1 MANEE
6 GILGLDKTPK
16 VIYDQFGLPIY
27 IPTGD
32 EEPLLTPAQ
41 TAYLAGQFP
50 PGAATVDAAGKMA
63 EMPSR
68 EVTMEQLPQ
77 HMLSGERAPSLA
89 ENLSRG
95 GFGGYGSAALQGLG
109 LAGDALYAAPVV
121 GPVLGAT
128 VGTTLKGISNL
139 GKVGKVV
146 RAASKSDEGIA
157 ALKTDVDMFARDDS
171 GFISPT
177 IQALIEKA
185 PANLKGQQITEWANA
200 NANKGVRP
208 KELGFLGL
216 DEFVAANP
224 NATTREAVQG
234 ISGNRVRISQNVRSG
249 KGEGVEFER
258 TIPET
263 DPLDGSSLWQ
273 HRVDDLYSELEQG
286 DEFIK
291 KDVLGHYN
299 QKWLEENT
307 PNAVRRA
314 NVPPGTVSGEGMTII
329 DDLQLSS
336 FDDIPESAIDDL
348 VEDFAQQEY
357 MDSPYEMLR
366 PQGRDGTTFGS
377 RTFAFGNPED
387 GYQLFFNGERV
398 TVGQIPYSRAEAE
411 IQLQQALGIED
422 YGSGG
427 AEFKQYVDQSLP
439 GGENYREVVFNW
451 DNAPETHT
459 YGHFDDE
466 NQIAHALIRDRT
478 LSDGTP
484 SLHIDEL
491 QSDLHTKG
499 SQLGYRTPP
508 KQRGEVFR
516 KLEDFLKDN
525 ETYELQ
531 YRNGDPGIVDT
542 TYVIGEERVPH
553 YPYNDD
559 FFSFSDIKTISEISK
574 QPGYLEQPIKRRNPF
589 SQNMGEDLD
598 EIVDIIQPILDEG
611 PVPDY
616 PFKDNWYEMV
626 LKNLLLDAAREGKP
640 ALSVSGSLP
649 IKNRYSEQYSN
660 FYEMLYDRKVP
671 SFMKKL
677 ANRYGG
683 EFEQGRLD
691 VDDTFPGWRAKFDDD
706 GDELRQL
713 DSNIIRITPEMRE
726 RILEEGIPSFGAG
739 GIVDITQ
746 GTDPSMVDRVGNF
759 MQGRM

>member
-50 PGAATVDAAGKMA
+50 PGAATVDATGKMA

-77 HMLSGERAPSLA
+77 HMLAGERAPSLA
-89 ENLSRG
+89 ENLERG

-128 VGTTLKGISNL
+128 VGTSLKGISNL
-139 GKVGKVV
+139 GKLGKAV

-224 NATTREAVQG
+224 NATTREAVEG
-234 ISGNRVRISQNVRSG
+234 ISGNRVRVRQNIRG
-249 KGEGVEFER
+249 GEGKALEFER
-258 TIPET
+258 TITET
-263 DPLDGSSLWQ
+263 DPLDGSNLYEY
-273 HRVDDLYSELEQG
+273 RVEDLKYELEQG
-286 DEFIK
+286 DELTK
-291 KDVLGHYN
+291 KQILDFHQEQDALKSSAGIMLGYKSFDEIP
-299 QKWLEENT
+299 QSE
-307 PNAVRRA
+307 
-314 NVPPGTVSGEGMTII
+314 I
-329 DDLQLSS
+329 DD
-336 FDDIPESAIDDL
+336 IVEAIA
-348 VEDFAQQEY
+348 EDEY
-357 MDSPYEMLR
+357 YQNPFEMVA
-366 PQGRDGTTFGS
+366 PQGERFGS
-377 RTFAFGNPED
+377 GTFAFGNDEV
-387 GYQLFFNGERV
+387 GYQLFVDGQRV
-398 TVGQIPYSRAEAE
+398 TDTDNIAYSRTEAE
-411 IQLQQALGIED
+411 IQLKDKLGIED
-422 YGSGG
+422 SGYGDT
-427 AEFKQYVDQSLP
+427 QYKAFIDNSLP

-466 NQIAHALIRDRT
+466 TQIAHALIRDRK
-478 LSDGTP
+478 LDDGTP

-491 QSDLHTKG
+491 QSDLHTAG
-499 SQLGYRTPP
+499 SRQGYRTPP

-525 ETYELQ
+525 DLYEFQ
-531 YRNGDPGIVDT
+531 YRNGEPGFLDISNPDLDT
-542 TYVIGEERVPH
+542 P
-553 YPYNDD
+553 DL
-559 FFSFSDIKTISEISK
+559 FLSFSQMRDASKYNKQHPLKFIPEGETPPPGLDVRFASESSGEYGKRKRHEETIDK
-574 QPGYLEQPIKRRNPF
+574 
-589 SQNMGEDLD
+589 
-598 EIVDIIQPILDEG
+598 IVDIIQPILDEG

-616 PFKDNWYEMV
+616 PFKDNWHEMV

-759 MQGRM
+759 MKERM

>member
-50 PGAATVDAAGKMA
+50 PGAATVDATGKMA

-68 EVTMEQLPQ
+68 DVTMEQLPQ
-77 HMLSGERAPSLA
+77 HMLTGERAPSLA

-128 VGTTLKGISNL
+128 VGTSLKGISNL

-234 ISGNRVRISQNVRSG
+234 ISGNRVRVSQNVRSS
-249 KGEGVEFER
+249 EREALEFER
-258 TIPET
+258 TLPAT

-273 HRVDDLYSELEQG
+273 PRVDDLYYKLEQG

-291 KDVLGHYN
+291 KQLLDYHNQEVVSKETHPRGTHYRN
-299 QKWLEENT
+299 SENYFK
-307 PNAVRRA
+307 
-314 NVPPGTVSGEGMTII
+314 
-329 DDLQLSS
+329 S
-336 FDDIPESAIDDL
+336 FDDIPKSAIDDI
-348 VEDFAQQEY
+348 VEDFAQQQY
-357 MDSPYEMLR
+357 MDSTPYEMLK

-377 RTFAFGNPED
+377 DSFAFGNPEA
-387 GYQLFFNGERV
+387 GYQLFKNGEQV
-398 TVGQIPYSRAEAE
+398 TVGWIPYSRAEAE
-411 IQLQQALGIED
+411 IKLQQVLGIED
-422 YGSGG
+422 YGYGST
-427 AEFKQYVDQSLP
+427 EFKQYVDQSLP

-451 DNAPETHT
+451 DNAPQTHT

-466 NQIAHALIRDRT
+466 NQIAHALIRDRK
-478 LSDGTP
+478 LDDGTP

-491 QSDLHTKG
+491 QSDLHTTG
-499 SQLGYRTPP
+499 SRQGYQLPEKLRIEQHNKIENILSSGDDLRLSQDGITRPNLGWTGDGPP
-508 KQRGEVFR
+508 PRIWIGFDDIRGIAKSLREGHKPGTSTSMELVESLGVE
-516 KLEDFLKDN
+516 KI
-525 ETYELQ
+525 YELA
-531 YRNGDPGIVDT
+531 
-542 TYVIGEERVPH
+542 
-553 YPYNDD
+553 
-559 FFSFSDIKTISEISK
+559 
-574 QPGYLEQPIKRRNPF
+574 
-589 SQNMGEDLD
+589 DLVKPLT
-598 EIVDIIQPILDEG
+598 EAG

-640 ALSVSGSLP
+640 ALSVSGSAP
-649 IKNRYSEQYSN
+649 IKERYSEQYSN

>member
-1 MANEE
+1 MSNGNEQ
-6 GILGLDKTPK
+6 GIRGLNNTPD
-16 VIYDQFGLPIY
+16 VIYDQFGLPVY

-41 TAYLAGQFP
+41 TAYIFGQLPF
-50 PGAATVDAAGKMA
+50 GAATVDATGKMA

-68 EVTMEQLPQ
+68 DVTLEQLPQ
-77 HMLSGERAPSLA
+77 HMLTGERAPSLA
-89 ENLSRG
+89 ENLERG
-95 GFGGYGSAALQGLG
+95 GFGGYGSAVLQSLG

-128 VGTTLKGISNL
+128 VGTSLKGIANL
-139 GKVGKVV
+139 GKVGKAV

-200 NANKGVRP
+200 NANKGVKP
-208 KELGFLGL
+208 KELEFLGL

-234 ISGNRVRISQNVRSG
+234 ISGNRVRVSQNVRSG
-249 KGEGVEFER
+249 EGKTLEFES

-263 DPLDGSSLWQ
+263 DPLDGSSFWQ
-273 HRVDDLYSELEQG
+273 HRVDDLYYELEQG
-286 DEFIK
+286 DELIK
-291 KDVLGHYN
+291 EQILDFHQEQDRLKSSAGIM
-299 QKWLEENT
+299 
-307 PNAVRRA
+307 
-314 NVPPGTVSGEGMTII
+314 SGYKSFDEIPQSEI
-329 DDLQLSS
+329 DD
-336 FDDIPESAIDDL
+336 IVEAIA
-348 VEDFAQQEY
+348 EDEY
-357 MDSPYEMLR
+357 YQNPYEMVA
-366 PQGRDGTTFGS
+366 PQGERFGS
-377 RTFAFGNPED
+377 GTFAFGNDDVGYSLFVD
-387 GYQLFFNGERV
+387 GQRV
-398 TVGQIPYSRAEAE
+398 TDNDNIAYSRTEAE
-411 IQLQQALGIED
+411 IQLKDKLGIED
-422 YGSGG
+422 SDAEFYGYGG
-427 AEFKQYVDQSLP
+427 AEFKRWVDQSLP

-451 DNAPETHT
+451 DNAPETHHI
-459 YGHFDDE
+459 GHFDDE
-466 NQIAHALIRDRT
+466 NQIAHALIRDRI
-478 LSDGTP
+478 LDDGTP

-499 SQLGYRTPP
+499 SREGYQLPEKLKTEQVNKIEGALEGTGLTISDRADGLPVFVDALSDTGMAS
-508 KQRGEVFR
+508 KTGEFSLYQVVGLAR
-516 KLEDFLKDN
+516 MLEDGRTSRFGSQAADSLVESLGAEKI
-525 ETYELQ
+525 YELA
-531 YRNGDPGIVDT
+531 
-542 TYVIGEERVPH
+542 
-553 YPYNDD
+553 
-559 FFSFSDIKTISEISK
+559 
-574 QPGYLEQPIKRRNPF
+574 
-589 SQNMGEDLD
+589 DLVKPLT
-598 EIVDIIQPILDEG
+598 EAG

-616 PFKDNWYEMV
+616 PFKDNWHEMV

-640 ALSVSGSLP
+640 ALSVSGSAP
-649 IKNRYSEQYSN
+649 IKERYSEQYSN

-691 VDDTFPGWRAKFDDD
+691 FEDTFDEIKPFIDDVESVD
-706 GDELRQL
+706 A
-713 DSNIIRITPEMRE
+713 NIIRITPEMRE

-746 GTDPSMVDRVGNF
+746 GTDPSMVDRGGNF
-759 MQGRM
+759 MKERM